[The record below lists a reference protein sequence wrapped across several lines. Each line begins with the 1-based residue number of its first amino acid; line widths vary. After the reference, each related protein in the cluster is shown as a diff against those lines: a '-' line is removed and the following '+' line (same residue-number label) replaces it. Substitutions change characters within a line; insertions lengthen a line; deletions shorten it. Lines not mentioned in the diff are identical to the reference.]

1 MIGYTK
7 WENDMETFLLI
18 VIICMLLSLS
28 NTRNN
33 GSCMGQRPTT
43 LKPMPPTKVTVRP
56 PPPTPFIT
64 GSTCNTSRS
73 VYMNRNIPINMNRN
87 NNSGIVDIA
96 AAAVIAETVYESI
109 SINDSSD
116 CGSYD

>member
-1 MIGYTK
+1 
-7 WENDMETFLLI
+7 METFLLI

-73 VYMNRNIPINMNRN
+73 VYMNRNIPLNLA
-87 NNSGIVDIA
+87 NSGPGIVDIA

-109 SINDSSD
+109 SNNDSSD